1 MLLEYHNNN
10 TVIDGVLSFN
20 TDVKFTIF
28 KCDEKDKY
36 SFIHISNG
44 IDYAEHSFYDFE
56 LLKLLKAIN
65 NNDFEALEEI
75 NDSIAAAIK
84 SFYNFTF
91 LNDNI
96 INRICEILNITLGEH
111 EKELYNQDFDNTR
124 DDLFTFKKET
134 FLNNW
139 FYCLKHLQLLDGCS
153 DDDIIKLIVQ
163 YYMTVFIECCIE
175 CEYDN
180 VADLYK

>member
-56 LLKLLKAIN
+56 LLKFLKAIN

-96 INRICEILNITLGEH
+96 IKNNDNLNS
-111 EKELYNQDFDNTR
+111 EKNDMNNN
-124 DDLFTFKKET
+124 
-134 FLNNW
+134 LNNEINNDTTAEN
-139 FYCLKHLQLLDGCS
+139 KNNIENKMNLLPEEDVS
-153 DDDIIKLIVQ
+153 PVKEMHNELS
-163 YYMTVFIECCIE
+163 
-175 CEYDN
+175 
-180 VADLYK
+180 